1 MLSGRM
7 RLAWPMRSE
16 WVRAEWA
23 QPGRKRSVAT
33 IAAPFRWPARLLLVL
48 AGMLLSSEA
57 LAVTPNFSIFDPPP
71 ADVAPLADAALRQD
85 EGDADVIAARRAVT
99 GKDAA
104 VALAAYERAIARG
117 NVVAMTELADLQN
130 ITNDSGLRIDTAR
143 AERLYHR
150 AALLGYAPAQRRF
163 AALYENGDGVAQD
176 TARVIAWYGIAAAHG
191 DDISNVKLA
200 LHYLGPAD
208 NAAKAKVFSYAQ
220 RGERANGILSRSL
233 LGYCYENGIGTAKDE
248 ARAFHLIFLAAEQGE
263 MNAQYHLVYMYAEGI
278 GIAADRQQARH
289 WYQRAEETVG
299 QVHAG
304 DFLFLPLR

>member
-1 MLSGRM
+1 
-7 RLAWPMRSE
+7 
-16 WVRAEWA
+16 
-23 QPGRKRSVAT
+23 
-33 IAAPFRWPARLLLVL
+33 
-48 AGMLLSSEA
+48 MLLSNAA

-71 ADVAPLADAALRQD
+71 ADIAPLADAALQQD
-85 EGDADVIAARRAVT
+85 EADADLLAARRAVT
-99 GKDAA
+99 AKDATA
-104 VALAAYERAIARG
+104 ALAAYERAIARG

-130 ITNDSGLRIDTAR
+130 TPNDSGLRIDTAR
-143 AERLYHR
+143 AERLYHQ

-163 AALYENGDGVAQD
+163 AALYETGDGVAQD
-176 TARVIAWYGIAAAHG
+176 LWRAIAWYGIAAAHG
-191 DDISNVKLA
+191 DDISNAKVILF
-200 LHYLGPAD
+200 YLGPEN
-208 NAAKAKVFSYAQ
+208 NAASQTMAFSYAQ
-220 RGERANGILSRSL
+220 RGERANGPLSRSL

-289 WYQRAEETVG
+289 WHERAKETAG